1 MAKNDQFAQA
11 NVNRHW
17 GNQLAKHGQVAIV
30 FGIIPFNFTSVRVF
44 RTNWNV
50 QYSKINGFITRGK
63 KYVLLV
69 GSNAPMSL
77 RWRIVLKKERK
88 TTLKPIMMEKGK
100 WRYFLIFL
108 RSGGSNAN
116 ANSSFGGPKSKILVS
131 KMILSKG
138 ARCISTRSKR
148 KSKVNLNV
156 YRPKIMHLLSSSSK
170 TRL

>member
-17 GNQLAKHGQVAIV
+17 GNQLAKHGQVTVV

-50 QYSKINGFITRGK
+50 QYLKINGFITTGK

-88 TTLKPIMMEKGK
+88 TILKPIMMEKENEGTF
-100 WRYFLIFL
+100 WYFLGLEDPTPTLTVLLEAPSLKFWCL
-108 RSGGSNAN
+108 KW
-116 ANSSFGGPKSKILVS
+116 FYPKELVAS
-131 KMILSKG
+131 QLDLKG
-138 ARCISTRSKR
+138 RVKLI
-148 KSKVNLNV
+148 
-156 YRPKIMHLLSSSSK
+156 
-170 TRL
+170 